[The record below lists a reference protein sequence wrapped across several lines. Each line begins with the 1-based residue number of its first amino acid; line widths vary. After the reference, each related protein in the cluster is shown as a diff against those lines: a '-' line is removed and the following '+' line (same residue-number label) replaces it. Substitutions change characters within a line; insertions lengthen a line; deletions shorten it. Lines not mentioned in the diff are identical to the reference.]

1 MLLKDKTA
9 LVTGASLG
17 IGRSIAQILAR
28 EGARVLV
35 CDVLE
40 VEGEKTVALI
50 KESGGSAVFCR
61 LDVTSS
67 QDHENAVAN
76 AESLFGGLDIAC
88 NNAGV
93 SGEFRRTADHTP
105 ETWAQVIDI
114 NLTGVFLG
122 VRTQIAALLRRGGGS
137 IVNISSIL
145 GQVGHE
151 DLAPYVAAKHGVV
164 GLTRTVALEYGRQ
177 GIRCNVVGPG
187 FIKTRLID
195 NVPEEGQQGL
205 AALHALG
212 RLGETS
218 EVAEL
223 VCWLASDRAS
233 FLTGNYYAADG
244 GYLSR

>member
-9 LVTGASLG
+9 LVTGGAMG
-17 IGRSIAQILAR
+17 IGRSIAQTFAR
-28 EGARVLV
+28 EGASVLV
-35 CDVLE
+35 CDIE
-40 VEGEKTVALI
+40 DGEGANTVASI
-50 KESGGSAVFCR
+50 VAKGGRAAYCR
-61 LDVTSS
+61 LDVTVPT
-67 QDHENAVAN
+67 DHEKAVAQ
-76 AESLFGGLDIAC
+76 AEALFGGLDIAC
-88 NNAGV
+88 NNAGI

-105 ETWAQVIDI
+105 QTWQRVIDI

-122 VRTQIAALLRRGGGS
+122 VRIQLPALLRRGGGA

-164 GLTRTVALEYGRQ
+164 GLTRTVALEYGRE
-177 GIRCNVVGPG
+177 GIRCNAVGPG

-212 RLGETS
+212 RLGEVS
-218 EVAEL
+218 EVAEM

-233 FLTGNYYAADG
+233 FVTGNYYAADG